1 MTMLVTLAE
10 VKAYLRIDTA
20 DSDAEITL
28 LTEAASEG
36 VLRYIKAAT
45 EDDIPVDGVDSVKA
59 ATLLQVGNL
68 FRFKGDEENPETVL
82 SPTVRAVLHSLRD
95 PTLA

>member
-1 MTMLVTLAE
+1 MTMLVTLVE

-20 DSDAEITL
+20 DNDGEITL

-45 EDDIPVDGVDSVKA
+45 EGDIPADGVDSVKA

-68 FRFKGDEENPETVL
+68 FRFKGDEANPETVL
-82 SPTVRAVLHSLRD
+82 SPTVKAVLHSLRD

>member
-10 VKAYLRIDTA
+10 AKAHLKVETA
-20 DSDAEITL
+20 DGDAEITL
-28 LTEAASEG
+28 LTKAASEG

-45 EDDIPVDGVDSVKA
+45 EADIPPDGVDSVKA
-59 ATLLQVGNL
+59 ATLLQIGNL
-68 FRFKGDEENPETVL
+68 FRFRGDVENPETVL
-82 SPTVRAVLHSLRD
+82 SPTVKAVLHGLRA